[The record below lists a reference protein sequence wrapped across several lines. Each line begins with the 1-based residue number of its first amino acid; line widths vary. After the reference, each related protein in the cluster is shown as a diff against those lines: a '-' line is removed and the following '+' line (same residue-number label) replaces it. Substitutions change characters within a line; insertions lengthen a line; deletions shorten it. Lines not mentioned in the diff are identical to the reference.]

1 MDNHG
6 HLNLP
11 YTNLQEVLR
20 SSEQDRGRRDILSIS
35 GANSLNPSGTMN
47 KFRLGSLKIHRD
59 SQWVFTESDFGVLKI
74 MQDILSIGRPHEVT
88 HEAKAQ
94 ENPPALPSLRTV
106 L

>member
-11 YTNLQEVLR
+11 YTNLQEDLR
-20 SSEQDRGRRDILSIS
+20 SSEQDRGGRDILSIG

-59 SQWVFTESDFGVLKI
+59 SQWVFTGSEKEP
-74 MQDILSIGRPHEVT
+74 MWRE
-88 HEAKAQ
+88 
-94 ENPPALPSLRTV
+94 
-106 L
+106 